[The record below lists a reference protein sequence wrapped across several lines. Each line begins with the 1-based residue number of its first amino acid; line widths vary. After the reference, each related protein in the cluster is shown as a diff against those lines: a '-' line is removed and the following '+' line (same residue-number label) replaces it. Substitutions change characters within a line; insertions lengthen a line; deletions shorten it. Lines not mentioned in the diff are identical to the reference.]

1 MNNLSHL
8 RKGFFLN
15 FTYQNI
21 YLPLQIQCMANHGT
35 SQKDIQKNREKCRKI
50 VELSPKIR
58 YVGVINK
65 FGRTLAGQIRNGVT
79 PLLQPDEVRNECFI
93 EATRFHLRKNF
104 ESSIGKT
111 EFTLTINEK
120 VRTLTLANQSNF
132 YYITIEKDT
141 NETDVEKIIK
151 SVKAL
156 LNNLDD

>member
-8 RKGFFLN
+8 RKRFFLN

-79 PLLQPDEVRNECFI
+79 PLLAPDEVRNECFI
-93 EATRFHLRKNF
+93 EATRFQLRKNF

-111 EFTLTINEK
+111 EFTLTLNEK
-120 VRTLTLANQSNF
+120 VKTLTLANQSNF
-132 YYITIEKDT
+132 YYITIERDT
-141 NETDVEKIIK
+141 IEIDVENIIK
-151 SVKAL
+151 SVKTL
-156 LNNLDD
+156 LNNFND

>member
-1 MNNLSHL
+1 
-8 RKGFFLN
+8 
-15 FTYQNI
+15 
-21 YLPLQIQCMANHGT
+21 MANHRT

-79 PLLQPDEVRNECFI
+79 PLLQPDQVRNECFI
-93 EATRFHLRKNF
+93 EATRFQLRKNF

-111 EFTLTINEK
+111 EFTLTLNEK
-120 VRTLTLANQSNF
+120 VKTLTLANQSNF

-141 NETDVEKIIK
+141 IEIDVENIIK
-151 SVKAL
+151 SVKTL
-156 LNNLDD
+156 LNNFND